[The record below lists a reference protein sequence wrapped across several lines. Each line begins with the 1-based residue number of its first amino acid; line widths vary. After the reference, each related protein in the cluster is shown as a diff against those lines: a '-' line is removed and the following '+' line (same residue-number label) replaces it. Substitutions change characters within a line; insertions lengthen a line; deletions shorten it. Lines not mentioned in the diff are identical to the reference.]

1 MRLLA
6 LVLMLSC
13 LNAARLAAANC
24 LARLEVLR
32 RALGTQG
39 RQAKPSSEEKMTKL
53 PTVGSDRKSTRLNSS
68 HLGISYA
75 VFCLKKKNSAVH
87 VNVLAAANI
96 PFELEVAT
104 HIPV

>member
-53 PTVGSDRKSTRLNSS
+53 PTVGSVWPRTSVLLPYTTTSENAR
-68 HLGISYA
+68 GTQQA
-75 VFCLKKKNSAVH
+75 T
-87 VNVLAAANI
+87 LAAYFSRESERSIKRASRSDDS
-96 PFELEVAT
+96 E
-104 HIPV
+104 